1 MKENWI
7 QKIKQTIPS
16 FSKNGRMTEK
26 EKQCQEIK
34 YPIEFFSRLSA
45 SEREEM
51 KKEWELTCD
60 CITNSFYRFYPF
72 CFSTNELDDLS
83 EDFYEVYVEIRY
95 ENGKPDKWGLLEV
108 ESVIDEKFLNL
119 EKEYGAKGG
128 KLIDYKRTLQLWME
142 KEFRQL
148 LAQKMPELEITD
160 VIVEPLYHDG
170 TD

>member
-1 MKENWI
+1 MNANWI

-16 FSKNGRMTEK
+16 FSKNGRMSER

-45 SEREEM
+45 NEREEM
-51 KKEWELTCD
+51 EKEWELTCD
-60 CITNSFYRFYPF
+60 CITDSFFRFYPF
-72 CFSTNELDDLS
+72 CFSIDEFDDHS
-83 EDFYEVYVEIRY
+83 DDFYEVYIEVRY
-95 ENGKPDKWGLLEV
+95 ENGKPDKRVLLEV
-108 ESVIDEKFLNL
+108 ESVIDEKLINL
-119 EKEYGAKGG
+119 EEEYSAKGG
-128 KLIDYKRTLQLWME
+128 KLIDYKRILQLWME